1 MRENYVEAFRKG
13 DIFVTLKLLQELQN
27 SKLDE
32 AGLVDEIGHVIQLYS
47 SELFISVEYA
57 ESLLSSVGKL
67 VESETNCR
75 LFSTTQSFITGIVD
89 IIRNFHS
96 VFFRKLPL
104 NTSYWSH
111 FCYELALYILLGLVE
126 KSELMKSFLTVIDD
140 NSLKLLVDTL
150 ILILPMDVLYLSQVR
165 KTYCLCHEFPQWI
178 DSYFR
183 NWLLRFYQE

>member
-104 NTSYWSH
+104 NTSY
-111 FCYELALYILLGLVE
+111 
-126 KSELMKSFLTVIDD
+126 
-140 NSLKLLVDTL
+140 
-150 ILILPMDVLYLSQVR
+150 
-165 KTYCLCHEFPQWI
+165 
-178 DSYFR
+178 
-183 NWLLRFYQE
+183 